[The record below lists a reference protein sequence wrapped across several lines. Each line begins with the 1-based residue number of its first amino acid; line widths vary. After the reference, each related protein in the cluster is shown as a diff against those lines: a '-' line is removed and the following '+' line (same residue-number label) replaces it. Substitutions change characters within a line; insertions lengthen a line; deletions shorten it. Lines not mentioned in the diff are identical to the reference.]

1 MKGYSTSL
9 INDIKT
15 IRYFTSSRMATLK
28 KKIQKR
34 KEKTEK
40 EKRKYWQRYG
50 ETGTPCTGIAA
61 VINSIVLPPKIKN

>member
-28 KKIQKR
+28 KKYK
-34 KEKTEK
+34 KEKKRLKKKRESIGKDMEK
-40 EKRKYWQRYG
+40 LE
-50 ETGTPCTGIAA
+50 PHAL
-61 VINSIVLPPKIKN
+61 V